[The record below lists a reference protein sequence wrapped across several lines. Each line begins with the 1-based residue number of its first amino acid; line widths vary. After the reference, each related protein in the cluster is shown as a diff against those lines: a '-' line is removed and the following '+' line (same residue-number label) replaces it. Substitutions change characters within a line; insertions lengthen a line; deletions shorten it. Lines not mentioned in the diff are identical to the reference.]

1 MDETLNCQSSLDIP
15 TIFLQE
21 YIHAHKWVSNGDMMA
36 NDNDD
41 RNDESN
47 RTSIWSVRTE
57 DRLQFSVIFFSLFIA
72 GMITVSWYEIWIV
85 DNKNVMATV
94 IALIKDV
101 GAVGIASL
109 TITLVRFEGGE
120 VVGIGLE
127 WYKKQR
133 YNAGYEAGEEVGRAA
148 GIEVGR
154 VAGIEEGR
162 RLEREAQR
170 KRQANDNA
178 DVKDSNDDPN

>member
-1 MDETLNCQSSLDIP
+1 
-15 TIFLQE
+15 
-21 YIHAHKWVSNGDMMA
+21 
-36 NDNDD
+36 
-41 RNDESN
+41 
-47 RTSIWSVRTE
+47 
-57 DRLQFSVIFFSLFIA
+57 
-72 GMITVSWYEIWIV
+72 MITVSWYEVWIV
-85 DNKNVMATV
+85 DNKSVMATV

-154 VAGIEEGR
+154 R
-162 RLEREAQR
+162 MEREAQR

-178 DVKDSNDDPN
+178 DVKDSNNDPN